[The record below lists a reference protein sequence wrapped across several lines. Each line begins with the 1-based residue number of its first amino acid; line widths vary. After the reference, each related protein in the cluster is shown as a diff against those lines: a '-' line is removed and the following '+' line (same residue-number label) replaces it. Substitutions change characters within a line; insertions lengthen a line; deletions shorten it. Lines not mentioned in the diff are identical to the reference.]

1 MTETLLTARQLKKSF
16 AKKTGKVEV
25 LKGVDLTVHAGESVA
40 LTGESGCGKTT
51 LLYLLGL
58 LDRADDGD
66 VTVLETKTHG
76 LSEAKRA
83 KIRRENMGFVYQ
95 FHGLLPDFTA
105 VENVLMPYS
114 IHGGVDTEAKI
125 RADALLEHMGVA
137 HRRDHPATELSGGEQ
152 QRVAVARALAKRP
165 KLIFADEPTGNLD
178 DQNAD
183 GIMETLLEYC
193 HDYGAALI
201 CVTHNVRL
209 AAQCK
214 KRYLLAEGL
223 LSINEKEAA

>member
-1 MTETLLTARQLKKSF
+1 MTEIALKSLGLKKTY
-16 AKKTGKVEV
+16 AKKNGPVSV
-25 LKGVDLTVHAGESVA
+25 LKGIDLTVRPGESVA

-58 LDRADDGD
+58 LDSPDDGE
-66 VTVLETKTHG
+66 LEILG
-76 LSEAKRA
+76 RPAGRLSEAKRA
-83 KIRRENMGFVYQ
+83 CMRRDHMGFVYQ
-95 FHGLLPDFTA
+95 FHGLLPDLTA
-105 VENVLMPYS
+105 VENVLVPFFIEGS
-114 IHGGVDTEAKI
+114 VDVDAKI

-137 HRRDHPATELSGGEQ
+137 KRRDHPAGELSGGEQ

-165 KLIFADEPTGNLD
+165 PLIFADEPTGNLD

-193 HDYGAALI
+193 ADYGAALI
-201 CVTHNVRL
+201 CVTHNTRL

-214 KRYLLAEGL
+214 RRYSLAEGL
-223 LSINEKEAA
+223 LEEV